1 MALLHSNKTGRG
13 GATIAVGNDIEQVKR
28 IRAYRAEATRKVSLA
43 NKRIARLE
51 KAGLTDSPAYKRL
64 MQEGGKFGIKGKTY
78 REVQSEVKRLNQFI
92 ESTTSTVRG
101 TTKVLKE
108 MAKNT
113 GQTFKNLTELKEKSA
128 KFFELASKTEQ
139 YLRNVHDAGSAIG
152 YQKIWEQINTY
163 IKATNEDL
171 AGGKLDVDQMVEAV
185 SNALMQFEDPVNIN
199 IQGSSSEWYLLK
211 DE

>member
-1 MALLHSNKTGRG
+1 MALLHSNKTGKG
-13 GATIAVGNDIEQVKR
+13 GATIEAGDVEQVKR
-28 IRAYRAEATRKVSLA
+28 IRKFRAEATKKVSLA

-51 KAGLTDSPAYKRL
+51 KAGLTESPAYKRL

-78 REVQSEVKRLNQFI
+78 REVQSEVKRLDRFI

-101 TTKVLKE
+101 TTKVLKD

-113 GQTFKNLTELKEKSA
+113 GQSYKNLTELKEKSA

-163 IKATNEDL
+163 IKAANADL
-171 AGGKLDVDQMVEAV
+171 ADGKLDVDQMIEAV
-185 SNALMQFEDPVNIN
+185 SNALMQFEEPVNIN
-199 IQGSSSEWYLLK
+199 IQGSSSEWFLLK

>member
-1 MALLHSNKTGRG
+1 MALLHSNKTGKG
-13 GATIAVGNDIEQVKR
+13 GATIEAGDIEQVKR
-28 IRAYRAEATRKVSLA
+28 IRKFRAEATKKVSLA
-43 NKRIARLE
+43 NKRIVRLE
-51 KAGLTDSPAYKRL
+51 KAGLTESPAYKRL

-78 REVQSEVKRLNQFI
+78 REVQSEVKRLNRFI
-92 ESTTSTVRG
+92 DSTTSTVRG
-101 TTKVLKE
+101 TTQVLKD

-113 GQTFKNLTELKEKSA
+113 GQSYKNLTELKEKSA

-163 IKATNEDL
+163 IKAANADL
-171 AGGKLDVDQMVEAV
+171 ADGKLDVDQMIEAV
-185 SNALMQFEDPVNIN
+185 SNALMQFEEPVNIN
-199 IQGSSSEWYLLK
+199 IQGSSSEWFLLK

>member
-1 MALLHSNKTGRG
+1 MALLHSNKTGKG
-13 GATIAVGNDIEQVKR
+13 GATIEAGDIEQVKR

-78 REVQSEVKRLNQFI
+78 REVQSEVKRLNRFI

>member
-1 MALLHSNKTGRG
+1 MALLHSNKTGKG
-13 GATIAVGNDIEQVKR
+13 GATIEAGDIEQVKR

-51 KAGLTDSPAYKRL
+51 KAGLTESPAYKRL

-78 REVQSEVKRLNQFI
+78 REVQSEVKRLNRFI

-163 IKATNEDL
+163 IKTTNEDL